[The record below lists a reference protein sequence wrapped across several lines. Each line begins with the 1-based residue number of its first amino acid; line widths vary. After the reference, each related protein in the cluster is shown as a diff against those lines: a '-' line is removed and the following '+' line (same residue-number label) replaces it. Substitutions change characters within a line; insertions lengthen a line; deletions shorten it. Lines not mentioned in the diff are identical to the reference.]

1 MTETT
6 IEHSTVPPSVSLAA
20 IFGLFF
26 QIGIMSFGGGLS
38 AWLYRELVERRKW
51 LTPTEFVSGMALVQ
65 ALPGVN
71 MTNLSV
77 YVGQKMRGPKGSIA
91 ALSGLL
97 TGPFFILIGLATV
110 FHQVQSIS
118 WSHSLLEGVATTA
131 VGLLFSMS
139 AKAIRN
145 TKMTIPH
152 LAVLVAI
159 VVAVGGLRWP
169 MIPVVLVLAPV
180 SVAIAWFGKKGNRG
194 DAR

>member
-1 MTETT
+1 VTETT
-6 IEHSTVPPSVSLAA
+6 FERSTVPPSVSLAS

-51 LTPTEFVSGMALVQ
+51 LTSTEFVSGMALVQ

-77 YVGQKMRGPKGSIA
+77 YVGQKLRGPKGSVV
-91 ALSGLL
+91 ALVGLL

-110 FHQVQSIS
+110 FRQIQSIS

-159 VVAVGGLRWP
+159 VAAVGGFRWP

-180 SVAIAWFGKKGNRG
+180 SVAIAWFGTKEDRAN
-194 DAR
+194 AR